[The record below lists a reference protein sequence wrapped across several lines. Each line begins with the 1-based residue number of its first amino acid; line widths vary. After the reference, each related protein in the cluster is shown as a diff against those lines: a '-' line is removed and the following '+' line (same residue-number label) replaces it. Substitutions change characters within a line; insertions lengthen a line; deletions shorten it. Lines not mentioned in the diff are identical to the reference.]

1 MIEVKNLTKSYKDC
15 IAINNV
21 DLSIPTGRFVVI
33 TGRSGSGKSTLLKCM
48 SGLITPSDGQVLIDG
63 HDIHKLT
70 STEKSKFRNTKTGYI
85 FQSFALEPKYTA
97 YENIELPMIIKG
109 EKNAIRKARVYEV
122 AGFVGI
128 SDLLSKRTE
137 ILSGG
142 EKQRVAIA
150 RALVND
156 SQILFADEP
165 CGNLDKQ
172 NSETIID
179 LLYKIN
185 AKGTTV
191 ILVTHQPQDITRSH
205 MQIELLDGR
214 IKENKYDT
222 DSSERSQNK

>member
-70 STEKSKFRNTKTGYI
+70 NTEKSKFRNTKTGYI

-172 NSETIID
+172 NSEMIIA

>member
-1 MIEVKNLTKSYKDC
+1 M
-15 IAINNV
+15 
-21 DLSIPTGRFVVI
+21 
-33 TGRSGSGKSTLLKCM
+33 
-48 SGLITPSDGQVLIDG
+48 
-63 HDIHKLT
+63 
-70 STEKSKFRNTKTGYI
+70 
-85 FQSFALEPKYTA
+85 
-97 YENIELPMIIKG
+97 
-109 EKNAIRKARVYEV
+109 
-122 AGFVGI
+122 
-128 SDLLSKRTE
+128 
-137 ILSGG
+137 
-142 EKQRVAIA
+142 AIA

-172 NSETIID
+172 NSEMIID

>member
-70 STEKSKFRNTKTGYI
+70 NTEKSKFRNTKTGYI

-172 NSETIID
+172 NSEMIID

>member
-70 STEKSKFRNTKTGYI
+70 NTEKSKFRNTKTGYI

-150 RALVND
+150 RALVNN

-172 NSETIID
+172 NSEMIID